1 MYGCDKE
8 ICMMVMVTR
17 GLLFELLVTHILP
30 VSRRICNI

>member
-1 MYGCDKE
+1 MYGCEKE
-8 ICMMVMVTR
+8 ICMMVTR